1 MTFKGFQSGKT
12 HFTPIPADFFSEI
25 LPEVD
30 HLGELKIIL
39 YVFWRLDRME
49 GTFRYIRH
57 DDFLSDPLLMKG
69 LGDVGVLD
77 DALKRLLEHNV
88 LLSAAIQT
96 EGGADLLYFL
106 NSPKGRSAVQAIQQ
120 GEFRAEGDKHP
131 TINLTP
137 EPPNIFRLY
146 ETNIGPLTPM
156 IAEALGEA
164 EDTYP
169 GVWIEEAFR
178 IAVENNARN
187 WRYIVAIL
195 KRWQEE
201 GRHDEKDR
209 RDSEKTR
216 RKYIE
221 GELSD
226 YVEH

>member
-12 HFTPIPADFFSEI
+12 HFTPIPTDFFSEI
-25 LPEVD
+25 LPQVD

-39 YVFWRLDRME
+39 YVFWRVDRME
-49 GTFRYIRH
+49 GAFRYLRR
-57 DDFLSDPLLMKG
+57 DDFLSDHLLMES
-69 LGDVGVLD
+69 LGNPGELD
-77 DALKRLLEHNV
+77 EGIKRLLDQNV
-88 LLSAAIQT
+88 LLSATVQT
-96 EGGADLLYFL
+96 DDGEDLLFFL
-106 NSPKGRSAVQAIQQ
+106 NSPKGRSAVQSIQR
-120 GEFRAEGDKHP
+120 GEFRIEGNQHP
-131 TINLTP
+131 SIELAP
-137 EPPNIFRLY
+137 EPPNIYRLY

-169 GVWIEEAFR
+169 DAWIEEAFR

-187 WRYIVAIL
+187 WRYIAAIL

-216 RKYIE
+216 RKYIQ

-226 YVEH
+226 YIEH